1 MFESKQYLYASS
13 SEALKQLKDK
23 GYEIDFNLLQDRIL
37 DHPQDFKIIY
47 IFRYEGESSPEDSS
61 TVYGIECLSSDER
74 GVFVMGNP
82 AYDISNASELLY
94 SLEIEGRYNQK
105 RGIVA

>member
-13 SEALKQLKDK
+13 SEALKQLKQK
-23 GYEIDFNLLQDRIL
+23 GYEVDFNLLQNRIL
-37 DHPQDFKIIY
+37 DNPQDFKIIY

-61 TVYGIECLSSDER
+61 TVYGIECLSSEER

-82 AYDISNASELLY
+82 AYDISNASNLLY
-94 SLEIEGRYNQK
+94 MLEIEGRGYKK